1 MGKGQGERPKERG
14 WINRRRYRHGVKLV
28 SRFKHFWN
36 FFRIRWLLRFATR
49 FEKLADRVY
58 EFRNPM
64 QKTGKVMNTDVRIIS
79 PDDKRRG
86 QLWKPFLTSP
96 VRVNALA
103 WQF

>member
-1 MGKGQGERPKERG
+1 
-14 WINRRRYRHGVKLV
+14 
-28 SRFKHFWN
+28 
-36 FFRIRWLLRFATR
+36 
-49 FEKLADRVY
+49 
-58 EFRNPM
+58 M